1 MLARHFYISNLD
13 LFITYLLCVSAF
25 TLLFFYLEG
34 GESVLFII
42 FFSEILKDKPGRAE
56 AAREGVEVEEMGQ
69 LLQKSAC

>member
-1 MLARHFYISNLD
+1 M
-13 LFITYLLCVSAF
+13 SALI
-25 TLLFFYLEG
+25 LLFFYLEG

-56 AAREGVEVEEMGQ
+56 AAREEVEVGEMGQ